1 MFRLLLFQ
9 FFKKLV
15 HGILK
20 FLIILAGFAGVDELQ
35 QGGEVLLFLRGFIP
49 DIADQCA
56 VEQAFGLDPEILA
69 GFFAIPFVLAIM
81 VLTSFRISFS
91 LRM

>member
-1 MFRLLLFQ
+1 MLRLLLFQ
-9 FFKKLV
+9 FLEQFI
-15 HGILK
+15 HRILK
-20 FLIILAGFAGVDELQ
+20 FFIILAGFAGIDELQ

-49 DIADQCA
+49 DIANQCA
-56 VEQAFGLDPEILA
+56 VEQASALTQKSSPDFSPS
-69 GFFAIPFVLAIM
+69 PFVLAIM